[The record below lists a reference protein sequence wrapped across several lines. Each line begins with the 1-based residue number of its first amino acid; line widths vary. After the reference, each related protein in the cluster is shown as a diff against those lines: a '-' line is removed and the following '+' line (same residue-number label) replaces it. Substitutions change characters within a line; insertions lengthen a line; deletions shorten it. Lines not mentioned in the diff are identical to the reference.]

1 MCDFWVVCFFF
12 QAEDGIRDFCL
23 SRGLGD
29 VYKRQ
34 MWLWWLPWWGEFVY
48 KREGYKPV
56 FDKDG
61 YTVINEKY
69 MTEDFMK
76 RVMAHPDVI
85 MREDLPWYD
94 KDKHKLPDALSAN
107 LERIKSK

>member
-1 MCDFWVVCFFF
+1 M
-12 QAEDGIRDFCL
+12 
-23 SRGLGD
+23 
-29 VYKRQ
+29 
-34 MWLWWLPWWGEFVY
+34 
-48 KREGYKPV
+48 
-56 FDKDG
+56 
-61 YTVINEKY
+61 INEKY

-94 KDKHKLPDALSAN
+94 KDKHKLPDALTAN

>member
-1 MCDFWVVCFFF
+1 
-12 QAEDGIRDFCL
+12 
-23 SRGLGD
+23 
-29 VYKRQ
+29 
-34 MWLWWLPWWGEFVY
+34 
-48 KREGYKPV
+48 
-56 FDKDG
+56 
-61 YTVINEKY
+61 

-94 KDKHKLPDALSAN
+94 KDKHRLPDALSAN